1 MLPVYA
7 GSGAARN
14 HGLRYTR
21 ASALPLLPMPPR
33 PASSLPRNLA
43 LAYGVLIIY
52 ACLHPFAGWKATG
65 LPLFDFMV
73 APWPK
78 YFLAIDLVFNVLG
91 YFPLGF
97 VLVAALPRA
106 WPSWRSV
113 TAAALIAAALSFGL
127 ETAQNFLPTRVSSN
141 VDLGAN
147 ALGGLLG
154 ALAGAWW
161 AHPLFDHRG
170 GLHRW
175 RNERIVGGHT
185 GDAGLILLGLWLLA
199 QLTPD
204 GLLFGSGDV
213 RSLLG
218 LPAPLPFN
226 PERFIGFE
234 TVLIATSVVA
244 LGLLARCMMQTP
256 SPWPVVLLFALGL
269 GAKSLA
275 TATFF
280 VPGEP
285 LAWLT
290 PGAARGLAGGCV
302 VLVTALLLPRVL
314 QHALAGSALLAA
326 TALINLMPENP
337 YLYLGRRL
345 LNQGNFLNF
354 HGLTQLVASLWP
366 FAALAYLSALGLWR
380 GEHLAGE
387 RRL

>member
-1 MLPVYA
+1 
-7 GSGAARN
+7 
-14 HGLRYTR
+14 
-21 ASALPLLPMPPR
+21 MPPR

-43 LAYGVLIIY
+43 LAYGVLVIY
-52 ACLHPFAGWKATG
+52 ACLHPFAGWKASG
-65 LPLFDFMV
+65 LPLFDFLS

-78 YFLAIDLVFNVLG
+78 YFQPIDLVFNVLG

-97 VLVAALPRA
+97 VLIAALPRE
-106 WPSWRSV
+106 WSRPRSV
-113 TAAALIAAALSFGL
+113 AVAVLIAAALSFSL
-127 ETAQNFLPTRVSSN
+127 ETVQNFLPTRVSSN

-147 ALGGLLG
+147 IVGGLIG
-154 ALAGAWW
+154 ALLGAWW
-161 AHPLFDHRG
+161 AHPLFDYRG

-175 RNERIVGGHT
+175 RSERIVGGHT

-234 TVLIATSVVA
+234 AGLIAASVLA
-244 LGLLARCMMQTP
+244 LGLLARCLMQVP
-256 SPWPVVLLFALGL
+256 SPGPLVLLFVLGL

-275 TATFF
+275 TSTFF

-290 PGAARGLAGGCV
+290 PGAARGLAAGI
-302 VLVTALLLPRVL
+302 VLLALALLLPRVL

-326 TALINLMPENP
+326 TALINVMPENP

-345 LNQGNFLNF
+345 VNQGNFLNF